1 MKWMFVCVFV
11 GLLAACGGG
20 EDATSSNSAT
30 GINHNGMVPPSYN
43 SSPSL
48 DMSSGAH
55 DMSWA
60 SNAHSAM
67 DMGGSPS
74 ELDMKSAM
82 PIEDMSS
89 TGMADMGISGEDM
102 AMDEPDM
109 KPVEMC
115 GNGTIDDGETC
126 DGDCPASCDDGD
138 ACTTDTVE
146 AGDAATCDLICK
158 NEQAIDVCG
167 PDDGCCPAGC
177 MVGMDP
183 DCMLDCTDSATWP
196 TAWVTLEDQ
205 MIAEINA
212 RRAVGGTCGMM
223 SFVASSA
230 LVLAPKLREA
240 ARCHSLDM
248 ATRDYFG
255 SASPEG
261 DRVGDRVMATG
272 YVYARVG
279 QDVGANPDV
288 TAMVDQ
294 WIANEA
300 NCKHLL
306 DDDYEEVGVGYAHDP
321 DAMYNAYWT
330 NVVAETR

>member
-1 MKWMFVCVFV
+1 MKRMIVCVCV
-11 GLLAACGGG
+11 GMLAACGGG
-20 EDATSSNSAT
+20 EDAASTNSGTGSN
-30 GINHNGMVPPSYN
+30 NNGMMPAPNN
-43 SSPSL
+43 S
-48 DMSSGAH
+48 MSSF
-55 DMSWA
+55 
-60 SNAHSAM
+60 M
-67 DMGGSPS
+67 DMGGGAADMSGGANSNAVADMAAVEPM
-74 ELDMKSAM
+74 LDMGQLM
-82 PIEDMSS
+82 PAEDMAVA
-89 TGMADMGISGEDM
+89 ADMAAPAEDM
-102 AMDEPDM
+102 AMVEPDM

-115 GNGTIDDGETC
+115 GNGMIDDGETC

-138 ACTTDTVE
+138 ACTTDSVDT
-146 AGDAATCDLICK
+146 GDAATCDLVCK
-158 NEQAIDVCG
+158 NEQTIDACG

-183 DCMLDCTDSATWP
+183 DCVLDCTNPATWP
-196 TAWVTLEDQ
+196 AAWVMLEDQ
-205 MIAEINA
+205 MIAEINT

-223 SFVASSA
+223 SYAASTA

-261 DRVGDRVMATG
+261 NRVGDRVMATG

-279 QDVGANPDV
+279 QDVGANSDV

-294 WIANEA
+294 WLANES

-306 DDDYEEVGVGYAHDP
+306 DSDYEEVGVGYANDP

-330 NVVAETR
+330 NVVAEPR